1 MSNNTILYQK
11 YRPKKFSE
19 VIGQDNVVRILI
31 NEILLSNIANAYIF
45 FGSRGTGKTS
55 VARIFAKAI
64 NCENL
69 SDKGDPCNKC
79 LNCKEINSGS
89 YLDLIEIDAA
99 SNRGIEDIRELKNK
113 IQFSPVS
120 GKFKVYIIDE
130 VHMLTNDAFNSLLKT
145 LEEPPKN
152 VIFIFATTEINKVP
166 QTIVSRCQRFDFLKA
181 SYKDIMTQINFVL
194 KSEKTELNDDIKDLV
209 VTIADGSFRDSMT
222 NLQKILSIYKH
233 DMSYNEVISILNFP
247 DIEFVKMI
255 WTSVISGDLEKVLEN
270 IKSNNINV
278 SVFIKNSLDF
288 IRKSM
293 INKTLNYN
301 YYSIDDS
308 VFENIESRDLI
319 KIVNILLNTLEK
331 IKISYLDEINL
342 EISFV
347 SVIDQLGIDVL
358 KSKEEVNEKKTRDMQ
373 VENKT
378 KKSITI
384 DENKDLNLNLYW
396 GEIIDKS
403 KTFNHHM
410 SAFLSKSSFM
420 IEENKII
427 IIVPFS
433 FYKDMLIEKRSKEFL
448 SNLIKDIVGK
458 KYILDCIVDK
468 DIKPIFKNINK
479 INNIDN
485 EIKEVF
491 DLE

>member
-1 MSNNTILYQK
+1 
-11 YRPKKFSE
+11 
-19 VIGQDNVVRILI
+19 
-31 NEILLSNIANAYIF
+31 
-45 FGSRGTGKTS
+45 
-55 VARIFAKAI
+55 
-64 NCENL
+64 
-69 SDKGDPCNKC
+69 
-79 LNCKEINSGS
+79 
-89 YLDLIEIDAA
+89 
-99 SNRGIEDIRELKNK
+99 
-113 IQFSPVS
+113 
-120 GKFKVYIIDE
+120 
-130 VHMLTNDAFNSLLKT
+130 MLTNDAFNSLLKT

-308 VFENIESRDLI
+308 VFDPHWASDAGVGGHGPGRTKPRPDTIGISAD
-319 KIVNILLNTLEK
+319 IL
-331 IKISYLDEINL
+331 
-342 EISFV
+342 
-347 SVIDQLGIDVL
+347 
-358 KSKEEVNEKKTRDMQ
+358 
-373 VENKT
+373 
-378 KKSITI
+378 
-384 DENKDLNLNLYW
+384 W
-396 GEIIDKS
+396 
-403 KTFNHHM
+403 
-410 SAFLSKSSFM
+410 
-420 IEENKII
+420 
-427 IIVPFS
+427 
-433 FYKDMLIEKRSKEFL
+433 
-448 SNLIKDIVGK
+448 
-458 KYILDCIVDK
+458 
-468 DIKPIFKNINK
+468 
-479 INNIDN
+479 
-485 EIKEVF
+485 
-491 DLE
+491 